1 MESRALHC
9 CAMCTLAAKY
19 LPFLPRAVYDH
30 PCQKQLVSYNGGN
43 AMQAI
48 PVKSNMVVT
57 VEIALGWHAKVF
69 LRLGR
74 LEKRHWMIKSL
85 ENSENYW
92 I

>member
-1 MESRALHC
+1 
-9 CAMCTLAAKY
+9 
-19 LPFLPRAVYDH
+19 
-30 PCQKQLVSYNGGN
+30 
-43 AMQAI
+43 MQAI

-57 VEIALGWHAKVF
+57 VEIALGWHDKVF

>member
-1 MESRALHC
+1 
-9 CAMCTLAAKY
+9 
-19 LPFLPRAVYDH
+19 
-30 PCQKQLVSYNGGN
+30 
-43 AMQAI
+43 MQAI

-57 VEIALGWHAKVF
+57 VEIALEWHAKVF